1 MGWVFCRLGSSLG
14 RKLKLC
20 KNYARMFAA
29 EAQRR
34 RHNSSMGDRKL
45 VKYTSSWFEFIINQL
60 STPENPQ
67 KDTDTVKI
75 G

>member
-1 MGWVFCRLGSSLG
+1 MDSTFDPV
-14 RKLKLC
+14 
-20 KNYARMFAA
+20 
-29 EAQRR
+29 
-34 RHNSSMGDRKL
+34 DRKL